1 MTDYSPEVATAIAEL
16 GDVHL
21 PEEIRLL
28 EVAGRGSRSIV
39 FKATYRGE
47 TVALKVYRPEAI
59 EKYRKKYELNIAVF
73 EMSQNR
79 KFRKVP
85 ELLPFSAKPI
95 MVLGHDGKQSVC
107 FMQEFIDGKPLTE
120 LAEANKGV
128 PSSVLEAGEVIA
140 RAGEQAGLKEL
151 DLDYRDVMVR
161 PQAGRWLP
169 VIHDFNQVP
178 SEHPANKAFMGLF
191 KKGPR
196 PNYEIVRDWASY
208 SEECAG

>member
-107 FMQEFIDGKPLTE
+107 FMQ
-120 LAEANKGV
+120 
-128 PSSVLEAGEVIA
+128 
-140 RAGEQAGLKEL
+140 AGLKEL